1 MSRLFRMKICPT
13 NFGPYFWSVIHMT
26 ALSAET
32 IMTPEKREAYIRFFE
47 AMPDILPCSQCG
59 KHLKDNLVI
68 LPVDTDDMFRWSVDL
83 HNLVNSQ
90 LNKPEIP
97 YEKARAYWSSRCSR
111 GPSRDKN
118 ALIVAVVM
126 IVLLFIA
133 YLMK

>member
-1 MSRLFRMKICPT
+1 
-13 NFGPYFWSVIHMT
+13 MT
-26 ALSAET
+26 ALSAESAV
-32 IMTPEKREAYIRFFE
+32 TPEKREAYIRFFE

-97 YEKARAYWSSRCSR
+97 YAKARAYWSSRCSR